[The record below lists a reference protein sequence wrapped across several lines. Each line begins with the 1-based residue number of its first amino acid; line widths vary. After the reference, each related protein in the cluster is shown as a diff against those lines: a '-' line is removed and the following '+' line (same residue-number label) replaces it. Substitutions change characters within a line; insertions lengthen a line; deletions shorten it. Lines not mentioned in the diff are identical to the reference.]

1 MRAEIHD
8 WTDEDAEQLCDIA
21 VNNSQVLYIL
31 NDDDIRT
38 FFRHVLKKSKQVSE
52 SINVSIVKQK
62 ISQK

>member
-31 NDDDIRT
+31 NDDIRT
-38 FFRHVLKKSKQVSE
+38 FFRHVLKKSKQVRE
-52 SINVSIVKQK
+52 SKNVSIVKQK